1 MINALV
7 WCNEKIRRPAVKQ
20 DNKAKQN
27 RGNEVSVE
35 APQDTCDLGRRRWK
49 VQREGLTVGLDVGD
63 KISHYCV
70 LNEEAEVVER
80 GKLKTTPAGL
90 QPWLEALP
98 AGTRVVLETGTHS
111 SWISRLIEQA
121 GQEALVAQPRKMPQ
135 IYASKRK
142 NDRRDAEKLARTG
155 RLDPNSMGPIRH
167 RSAEQQADL
176 AVIQARDALV
186 QVRTQLINT
195 VRGLVK
201 GTGERLKGCSARSF
215 ARQVEDQIP
224 QRLRAALLPLVSE
237 VTSLSEQ
244 IERYDAEVEKL
255 AQKKYPETE
264 LLRQVSGVGPVTSL
278 AFVLTV
284 GDRWRFRHSRDVGP
298 FLGLVPAQDES
309 GESSPQLRISKAG
322 NPYLRRLLVGS
333 ANYILGPFGP
343 DCELRR
349 WGKKLSE
356 RGDKNARKRAKVA
369 VARRLAVLLHKLWLS
384 GEVYEPLPEKR
395 MAA

>member
-1 MINALV
+1 MRRVKLAMINALV
-7 WCNEKIRRPAVKQ
+7 RCNQKIRRPAVKQ

-27 RGNEVSVE
+27 KGKVSVE
-35 APQDTCDLGRRRWK
+35 APQDTCDLGHRRWK
-49 VQREGLTVGLDVGD
+49 VQREGLTVGLEVGD

-80 GKLKTTPAGL
+80 GKLKTTPAAL
-90 QPWLEALP
+90 QPWIEALP

-111 SWISRLIEQA
+111 SWISRLMEQA
-121 GQEALVAQPRKMPQ
+121 RQEVLVAQPRKMPQ
-135 IYASKRK
+135 IYACKRK

-201 GTGERLKGCSARSF
+201 GTGERLMGCSSRSF
-215 ARQVEDQIP
+215 A
-224 QRLRAALLPLVSE
+224 
-237 VTSLSEQ
+237 
-244 IERYDAEVEKL
+244 
-255 AQKKYPETE
+255 
-264 LLRQVSGVGPVTSL
+264 RQVSGVGPVTWL

-284 GDRWRFRHSRDVGP
+284 ADRWRFRHSRDVGP
-298 FLGLVPAQDES
+298 SLGWVPAPDDS

-322 NPYLRRLLVGS
+322 NTYLRRLLVGS

-349 WGKKLSE
+349 WGK
-356 RGDKNARKRAKVA
+356 
-369 VARRLAVLLHKLWLS
+369 
-384 GEVYEPLPEKR
+384 
-395 MAA
+395 

>member
-1 MINALV
+1 
-7 WCNEKIRRPAVKQ
+7 VKQ
-20 DNKAKQN
+20 DIKTKQN
-27 RGNEVSVE
+27 RGNEESLE
-35 APQDTCDLGRRRWK
+35 APQETCDLGRRRWK
-49 VQREGLTVGLDVGD
+49 VQRVGLTVGLDVGD

-80 GKLKTTPAGL
+80 GKLKTTPAAL

-111 SWISRLIEQA
+111 SWISRLIERA
-121 GQEALVAQPRKMPQ
+121 GQEALVAQPRKIPQ
-135 IYASKRK
+135 IYRSKRK

-201 GTGERLKGCSARSF
+201 GTGERLRGCSAPSF
-215 ARQVEDQIP
+215 ARQAEAQIP
-224 QRLRAALLPLVSE
+224 QRLRGALLPLVSQIG
-237 VTSLSEQ
+237 SLSEQ

-309 GESSPQLRISKAG
+309 GESSPQLGISKAG

-349 WGKKLSE
+349 WGMKRSE
-356 RGDKNARKRAKVA
+356 RGDKNARKRAKVG
-369 VARRLAVLLHKLWLS
+369 VARRLAVLLHKLWVS

-395 MAA
+395 AAA

>member
-1 MINALV
+1 M
-7 WCNEKIRRPAVKQ
+7 KQ
-20 DNKAKQN
+20 DIKTKQN
-27 RGNEVSVE
+27 RGNEVSAE
-35 APQDTCDLGRRRWK
+35 AGQGTFDLGRRRWK
-49 VQREGLTVGLDVGD
+49 VQRVGLTVGLDVGD

-80 GKLKTTPAGL
+80 GKVKTTPAAL

-111 SWISRLIEQA
+111 SWISRLIEPA
-121 GQEALVAQPRKMPQ
+121 GHEALVAQPRKMPQ
-135 IYASKRK
+135 IYRSKRK

-167 RSAEQQADL
+167 RSVEQQADL

-201 GTGERLKGCSARSF
+201 GTGERLMGCSSRSF
-215 ARQVEDQIP
+215 ARQVEEQIP
-224 QRLRAALLPLVSE
+224 QRLRGALLPLVSQI
-237 VTSLSEQ
+237 TSLSEQ

-284 GDRWRFRHSRDVGP
+284 ADRWRFRHSRDVGP

-309 GESSPQLRISKAG
+309 GESSPQLGISKAG

-369 VARRLAVLLHKLWLS
+369 VARRLAVLLHKLWVS

-395 MAA
+395 AAA

>member
-1 MINALV
+1 
-7 WCNEKIRRPAVKQ
+7 VKQ
-20 DNKAKQN
+20 DIKAKQN
-27 RGNEVSVE
+27 RGNEVSAE
-35 APQDTCDLGRRRWK
+35 AAQGTFDLGRRRWK
-49 VQREGLTVGLDVGD
+49 VQRVGLTVGLDVGD

-80 GKLKTTPAGL
+80 GKLKTTPAAL

-98 AGTRVVLETGTHS
+98 AGARVVLETGTHS

-121 GQEALVAQPRKMPQ
+121 GHEALVAQPRKIPQ
-135 IYASKRK
+135 IYRSQRK

-167 RSAEQQADL
+167 RSVEQQADL

-201 GTGERLKGCSARSF
+201 GTGERLMGCSSRSF
-215 ARQVEDQIP
+215 ARQVEEQIP
-224 QRLRAALLPLVSE
+224 QRLRGALLPLVWQI
-237 VTSLSEQ
+237 TSLSEQ

-284 GDRWRFRHSRDVGP
+284 ADRWRFRHSRDVGP
-298 FLGLVPAQDES
+298 FLGLVPEQDES
-309 GESSPQLRISKAG
+309 GESSPQLGISKAG

-356 RGDKNARKRAKVA
+356 RGNKNARKRAKVA
-369 VARRLAVLLHKLWLS
+369 VARRLAVLLHKLWVS

-395 MAA
+395 AAA

>member
-1 MINALV
+1 M
-7 WCNEKIRRPAVKQ
+7 KQ
-20 DNKAKQN
+20 DIKTKQN
-27 RGNEVSVE
+27 RGNEVSAE
-35 APQDTCDLGRRRWK
+35 AGQGTFDLGRRRWK
-49 VQREGLTVGLDVGD
+49 VQRVGLTVGLDVGD

-80 GKLKTTPAGL
+80 GKLKTTPAAL

-111 SWISRLIEQA
+111 SWISRLIEPA
-121 GQEALVAQPRKMPQ
+121 GHEALVAQPRKMPQ
-135 IYASKRK
+135 IYRSKRK

-167 RSAEQQADL
+167 RSVEQQADL

-201 GTGERLKGCSARSF
+201 GTGERLMGCSSRSF
-215 ARQVEDQIP
+215 ARQVEEQIP
-224 QRLRAALLPLVSE
+224 QRLRGALLPLVSQI
-237 VTSLSEQ
+237 TSLSEQ

-284 GDRWRFRHSRDVGP
+284 ADRWRFRHSRDVGP

-309 GESSPQLRISKAG
+309 GESSPQLGISKAG

-369 VARRLAVLLHKLWLS
+369 VARRLAVLLHKLWVS

-395 MAA
+395 AAA

>member
-1 MINALV
+1 M
-7 WCNEKIRRPAVKQ
+7 KQ
-20 DNKAKQN
+20 DNKTKQN
-27 RGNEVSVE
+27 RGNEVSAE
-35 APQDTCDLGRRRWK
+35 AGQGTFDLGRRRWK
-49 VQREGLTVGLDVGD
+49 VQRVGLTVGLDVGD

-80 GKLKTTPAGL
+80 GKVKTTPAAL

-111 SWISRLIEQA
+111 SWISRLIEPA
-121 GQEALVAQPRKMPQ
+121 GHEALVAQPRKMPQ
-135 IYASKRK
+135 IYRSKRK

-167 RSAEQQADL
+167 RSVEQQADL

-201 GTGERLKGCSARSF
+201 GTGERLMGCSSRSF
-215 ARQVEDQIP
+215 ARQVEEQIP
-224 QRLRAALLPLVSE
+224 QRLRGALLPLVSQI
-237 VTSLSEQ
+237 TSLSEQ

-284 GDRWRFRHSRDVGP
+284 ADRWRFRHSRDVGP

-309 GESSPQLRISKAG
+309 GESSPQLGISKAG

-369 VARRLAVLLHKLWLS
+369 VARRLAVLLHKLWVS

-395 MAA
+395 AAA

>member
-1 MINALV
+1 M
-7 WCNEKIRRPAVKQ
+7 KQ
-20 DNKAKQN
+20 DNKTKQN
-27 RGNEVSVE
+27 RGNQISAE
-35 APQDTCDLGRRRWK
+35 APQGTFDLGLRRWR
-49 VQREGLTVGLDVGD
+49 VQREGLTVGVDVGD

-70 LNEEAEVVER
+70 LDEEAEVVER
-80 GKLKTTPAGL
+80 GKLKTTPAAL

-111 SWISRLIEQA
+111 SWISRLIERA
-121 GQEALVAQPRKMPQ
+121 GQEALVAQPRKIPQ
-135 IYASKRK
+135 IYRSKRK

-167 RSAEQQADL
+167 RSVEQQADL

-201 GTGERLKGCSARSF
+201 GTGERLIGCSARSF
-215 ARQVEDQIP
+215 APKAEEQIP
-224 QRLRAALLPLVSE
+224 QRLRTALLPLMSQI
-237 VTSLSEQ
+237 TSLSEQ
-244 IERYDAEVEKL
+244 IERYDAEVDQL

-284 GDRWRFRHSRDVGP
+284 ADRWRFRHSRDVGP

-309 GESSPQLRISKAG
+309 GESSPQLGISKAG
-322 NPYLRRLLVGS
+322 NTYLRRLLVGS

-349 WGKKLSE
+349 WGMKLSE
-356 RGDKNARKRAKVA
+356 RGGKNARQRAKVA
-369 VARRLAVLLHKLWLS
+369 VARRLAVLLHKLWVS

-395 MAA
+395 AAA

>member
-1 MINALV
+1 M
-7 WCNEKIRRPAVKQ
+7 KQ
-20 DNKAKQN
+20 DNKAKPN
-27 RGNEVSVE
+27 KGKVSVE
-35 APQDTCDLGRRRWK
+35 APQDTYDLGHRRWK

-80 GKLKTTPAGL
+80 GKLKTTPAAL
-90 QPWLEALP
+90 QPWIEALP

-111 SWISRLIEQA
+111 SWISRLMEQA
-121 GQEALVAQPRKMPQ
+121 RQEVLVAQPRKMPQ
-135 IYASKRK
+135 IYACKRK

-201 GTGERLKGCSARSF
+201 GTGERLMGCSARSF
-215 ARQVEDQIP
+215 AQQVEIP
-224 QRLRAALLPLVSE
+224 HRWRAALLPLVSQIR
-237 VTSLSEQ
+237 SLSEQ
-244 IERYDAEVEKL
+244 IERYDVEVEKL

-284 GDRWRFRHSRDVGP
+284 ADRWRFRHSRDVGP
-298 FLGLVPAQDES
+298 FLGLVPAQDDS

-322 NPYLRRLLVGS
+322 NTYLRRLLVGS
-333 ANYILGPFGP
+333 AHYILGPFGP

-369 VARRLAVLLHKLWLS
+369 VARRLAVLLHKLWVS

-395 MAA
+395 AAA

>member
-1 MINALV
+1 
-7 WCNEKIRRPAVKQ
+7 VKQ

-27 RGNEVSVE
+27 KGNEVSVE

-49 VQREGLTVGLDVGD
+49 VQRVGLTVGLDVGD
-63 KISHYCV
+63 KMSHYCA

-80 GKLKTTPAGL
+80 GKLKTTPAAL

-121 GQEALVAQPRKMPQ
+121 GQDALVAQPRKIPQ
-135 IYASKRK
+135 IYRSKRK

-167 RSAEQQADL
+167 RSVEQQADL

-201 GTGERLKGCSARSF
+201 GTGERLRGCSSRSF
-215 ARQVEDQIP
+215 ARQVEEQIP
-224 QRLRAALLPLVSE
+224 QRLRGALLPLVSQI
-237 VTSLSEQ
+237 TSLSEQ

-284 GDRWRFRHSRDVGP
+284 ADRWRFRHSRDVGP
-298 FLGLVPAQDES
+298 FLGLVPEQDES
-309 GESSPQLRISKAG
+309 GESSPQLGISKAG
-322 NPYLRRLLVGS
+322 NTYLRRLLVGS

-356 RGDKNARKRAKVA
+356 RGGKNARQRAKVA
-369 VARRLAVLLHKLWLS
+369 VARRLAVLLHKLWVS

-395 MAA
+395 AAA